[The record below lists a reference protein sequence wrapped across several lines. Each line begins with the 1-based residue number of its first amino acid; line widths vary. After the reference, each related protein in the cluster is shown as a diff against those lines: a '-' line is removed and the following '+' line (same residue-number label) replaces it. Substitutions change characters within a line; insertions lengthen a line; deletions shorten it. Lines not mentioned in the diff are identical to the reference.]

1 MGEYQTLD
9 QYFITN
15 TLTRVIKSKI
25 IQPKNEVGI
34 KKHRMTL
41 PGGIRFQVAM
51 GLVRKTV
58 LGAKF
63 QNDTNKERYQIP
75 DTRLL
80 SH

>member
-1 MGEYQTLD
+1 MGVYQTLD

-15 TLTRVIKSKI
+15 TLTGVIKSKI

-34 KKHRMTL
+34 KIRVTL
-41 PGGIRFQVAM
+41 LVALGTIRPPKWPWVWSEKQYWGQNFKM
-51 GLVRKTV
+51 IPIRK
-58 LGAKF
+58 G
-63 QNDTNKERYQIP
+63 